1 MLGCL
6 IEKEATVPDAYPLTL
21 NALRSACNQSSSR
34 DPVVSYDD
42 LTIQRCLDSLKADSW
57 VRFVH
62 PAHGE
67 RVTRFRHVADDHL
80 GLDAG
85 ALVLLSILVLRGPQT
100 AGELR
105 TRSERAHRF
114 DSPTEVE
121 QTLAALAA
129 REEPLVLELPRQ
141 AGQHGTRWVHL
152 LCGPVDVAALSSSG
166 PAGRSSGGAGAAGL
180 GDRVAVLE
188 AELAEVRARL
198 ASLER
203 ELGIEAPA
211 VSPAV
216 PPSTSWSSTE
226 PPPTG

>member
-21 NALRSACNQSSSR
+21 NALRSACNQTSSR

-42 LTIQRCLDSLKADSW
+42 LTIQRCLDTLKAEGW

-67 RVTRFRHVADDHL
+67 RATRFRHVADDHL

-85 ALVLLSILVLRGPQT
+85 ALVLLSILALRGPQT

-114 DSPTEVE
+114 ESPAEVE
-121 QTLAALAA
+121 QILGALAA

-152 LCGPVDVAALSSSG
+152 LCGPVDVEALSSAA
-166 PAGRSSGGAGAAGL
+166 PVGRSGGGASGL
-180 GDRVAVLE
+180 ADRVAVLE

-198 ASLER
+198 ASLEA

-216 PPSTSWSSTE
+216 PTSPSWSSTE
-226 PPPTG
+226 PPPAG